1 MSLQTEFLRGL
12 KMFDAHIDWKARDA
26 QLTTEPIESCNHDAP
41 SRRALV
47 ERFYGDKKLRD
58 EQIEEAFGAFYENSA
73 ADELIVVLKSI
84 GASMADGGEQVDAT
98 TIGNRVIDTVRREL
112 KKRAIEY
119 ANDNYE
125 G

>member
-1 MSLQTEFLRGL
+1 MSLQTEFLMGL
-12 KMFDAHIDWKARDA
+12 KMFDAHIDWQARDA
-26 QLTTEPIESCNHDAP
+26 QLTTEPALRNPAVSHI
-41 SRRALV
+41 ALV
-47 ERFYGDKKLRD
+47 ERFYSDKKMRN

-73 ADELIVVLKSI
+73 ADELMLVLQSI

-98 TIGNRVIDTVRREL
+98 TIGNRVIDIVRREL
-112 KKRAIEY
+112 KKSAIEY

>member
-1 MSLQTEFLRGL
+1 
-12 KMFDAHIDWKARDA
+12 MFDVNVDWKARDA
-26 QLTTEPIESCNHDAP
+26 QLTTEPTYARNPDAP
-41 SRRALV
+41 SHRALV
-47 ERFYGDKKLRD
+47 ERFYNNQNMRN

-73 ADELIVVLKSI
+73 ADELIVVLQSI
-84 GASMADGGEQVDAT
+84 GASMADGGEQIDAT
-98 TIGNRVIDTVRREL
+98 TIGNRVIDIVRREL

>member
-1 MSLQTEFLRGL
+1 
-12 KMFDAHIDWKARDA
+12 MFDANVDWKARDA

-47 ERFYGDKKLRD
+47 ERFYSDKKLRD

-84 GASMADGGEQVDAT
+84 GASMAKGGAQIGTT
-98 TIGNRVIDTVRREL
+98 TIGNRVIDIVRRKL
-112 KKRAIEY
+112 NSSAIDY

>member
-1 MSLQTEFLRGL
+1 
-12 KMFDAHIDWKARDA
+12 MFEAHIDWQARDA
-26 QLTTEPIESCNHDAP
+26 QLTTEPTYACNPDAP
-41 SRRALV
+41 SHRELV
-47 ERFYGDKKLRD
+47 ERFYGDKKTRD

-73 ADELIVVLKSI
+73 ADELMSVLQSI

-98 TIGNRVIDTVRREL
+98 TIGNRVIDIVRREL

>member
-1 MSLQTEFLRGL
+1 
-12 KMFDAHIDWKARDA
+12 MFDANVDWKARDA

-47 ERFYGDKKLRD
+47 ERFYSDKKLRD

-73 ADELIVVLKSI
+73 ADELMLVLQYI

-98 TIGNRVIDTVRREL
+98 TIGNRADRTPQQNL
-112 KKRAIEY
+112 KGEF
-119 ANDNYE
+119 
-125 G
+125 

>member
-1 MSLQTEFLRGL
+1 
-12 KMFDAHIDWKARDA
+12 MFDANIDWQARDA
-26 QLTTEPIESCNHDAP
+26 QLTTEPTYARNPDAP
-41 SRRALV
+41 SRRALI
-47 ERFYGDKKLRD
+47 ERFYNDQKLRD

-73 ADELIVVLKSI
+73 ADELMLVLQSI
-84 GASMADGGEQVDAT
+84 GASMADGGEQMDAT
-98 TIGNRVIDTVRREL
+98 TIGNRVIDIVRREL

>member
-1 MSLQTEFLRGL
+1 
-12 KMFDAHIDWKARDA
+12 MFDAHIDWQVRDA

-41 SRRALV
+41 SRRALI
-47 ERFYGDKKLRD
+47 ERFFSDKKLRN

-73 ADELIVVLKSI
+73 ADELMLVLQSI
-84 GASMADGGEQVDAT
+84 GASMAKGGEQIGTT
-98 TIGNRVIDTVRREL
+98 TIGNRVIDIVRRKL
-112 KKRAIEY
+112 NASAVEY

>member
-1 MSLQTEFLRGL
+1 
-12 KMFDAHIDWKARDA
+12 MFEAHIDWKARDA
-26 QLTTEPIESCNHDAP
+26 QLTTEPALRNPAVSH
-41 SRRALV
+41 RALV
-47 ERFYGDKKLRD
+47 ERFYSDKKMRN

-73 ADELIVVLKSI
+73 ADKLMAVLQYI

>member
-1 MSLQTEFLRGL
+1 
-12 KMFDAHIDWKARDA
+12 MFNENIDWKARDA

-41 SRRALV
+41 SRRALI
-47 ERFYGDKKLRD
+47 EQFYNNQKMRD

-73 ADELIVVLKSI
+73 ADELMVVLQSI

-98 TIGNRVIDTVRREL
+98 TIDNRVIDIVRRKL
-112 KKRAIEY
+112 NASAIEY
-119 ANDNYE
+119 ANNNYE

>member
-1 MSLQTEFLRGL
+1 
-12 KMFDAHIDWKARDA
+12 MFDSNIDWQARDA
-26 QLTTEPIESCNHDAP
+26 QLTTEQTYARNPDAP
-41 SRRALV
+41 THRELV
-47 ERFYGDKKLRD
+47 ERFYGDKKMRD

-73 ADELIVVLKSI
+73 ADELMVVLQSI

-98 TIGNRVIDTVRREL
+98 TIGNRVIDIVRREL
-112 KKRAIEY
+112 KASAIEY